1 MILHDKNVCTLKGK
15 IIKRI
20 TALDDNRFHWICLTE
35 EDNLLWMITESY
47 GMWILQ
53 ILGIID
59 KDIKL
64 EYYNDELWRIRTI
77 KNNKIYGY
85 FYDINQETYQKVDQ
99 KGYEKLKIEYYHR
112 CTFND
117 GMKMWVLTKVCGLD
131 KNNNETIEYDNPNAE
146 L

>member
-1 MILHDKNVCTLKGK
+1 MVLRDKNICTLKGK

-35 EDNLLWMITESY
+35 EDNLLWMITESR

-77 KNNKIYGY
+77 KNNEIYGY
-85 FYDINQETYQKVDQ
+85 FYDINQETYQRVNQ
-99 KGYEKLKIEYYHR
+99 KGYEKLKIKYYHR
-112 CTFND
+112 YTFDD
-117 GMKMWVLTKVCGLD
+117 GTKMWVLTKVCGLD
-131 KNNNETIEYDNPNAE
+131 KNGNETIEYDNPNAE